1 MAAPVWKTPAGK
13 IDTIEERQ
21 LYSFQ
26 LIAEDADS
34 TALTYSKI
42 AGNLPPG
49 IELTTSGELRG
60 VPFEV
65 ATRSLYSF
73 VVRVT
78 DGTNIADRTFN
89 IQVQGADAPRFV
101 TASGALDMS
110 DSTRA
115 QTEWVLDGSYIE
127 FQMQAI
133 DDDTAVGQTLVY
145 DIVSGSLPP
154 GVSMSSTG
162 LISGIVKLTDDER
175 YGPIG
180 GYDNIYPYDD
190 TATGYDPTVRSIS
203 RSQNFEFTVRV
214 TDGASYATQINSIFV
229 FTADFWRID
238 NNRILVDMT
247 QYQGYPLLM
256 SNSANRRPIFT
267 TDADLGTFR
276 HNNEVVIKIDV
287 ENFDPLQGDLEYVL
301 VSGTL
306 PPGLTVDL
314 TSGEVYGRLGS
325 QSAIELE
332 YRFTIRAQ
340 RTTAAGTTV
349 YTDREFI
356 LTTIGDIDIGI
367 DFVTAS
373 NLGTIQPGIP
383 CLFSVE
389 AKTPDAVLNP
399 DEVSNRVFS
408 YSIISGSLPP
418 GLTLSPSGNIVG
430 QVDKSEFTIIDDNNL
445 KLDNSG
451 TTFDKKFTFKVG
463 VSDQYQNLATSKE
476 FNITVSLPYN
486 KEYGSVSVGGL
497 LSNIQNSVS
506 DINLYYTIAQDPN
519 INNEDNIF
527 RSEDPAFGLPQRPE
541 MLLVAGLEH
550 QTVNTLQEA
559 MILNHTPKTL
569 YFGDVKTAVAKEN
582 GVVKYEV
589 VYVEMKD
596 NLVNQ
601 KGNTVSNVI
610 TLRTD
615 INQPMLGT
623 RADDKF
629 LTTDYTIYNVTTNQG
644 FSFNL
649 AGSKLRYANLLTAD
663 FGYFEK
669 LFPNAV
675 NHMRENMR
683 DLGQKE
689 YVHLPLW
696 MRTSQDD
703 TGTPIGYTPAV
714 VLAYCKPGKS
724 GLVRGR
730 ILRKG
735 IDFKK
740 ILFKFDRYTTTI
752 NQIDADTFTSD
763 GSTKTY
769 TLNEI
774 VHEEEIKVRDNAHTM
789 RYGEQV
795 TADNNVR
802 PSYLSADTILRSSD
816 YEPEFYL
823 THNESDKTTTINF
836 TNAPQTTSKIR
847 VERKGDKYLAFK
859 RKLKE

>member
-42 AGNLPPG
+42 AGTLPPG

-73 VVRVT
+73 VIRVS

-89 IQVQGADAPRFV
+89 LQVQGADAPRFV
-101 TASGALDMS
+101 TAGGALDMS

-115 QTEWVLDGSYIE
+115 QTPWVLDGSYIE
-127 FQMQAI
+127 YQIQAV
-133 DDDTAVGQTLVY
+133 DDDTPTGQTLVY
-145 DIVSGSLPP
+145 DIVSGKLPP
-154 GVSMSSTG
+154 GISMSTAG
-162 LISGIVKLTDDER
+162 LISGIVQLTEDER
-175 YGPIG
+175 YGNIG
-180 GYDNIYPYDD
+180 GYDNIYNYDD
-190 TATGYDPTVRSIS
+190 VGYDPTVRSIS
-203 RSQNFEFTVRV
+203 RSQNFEFTIRV
-214 TDGASYATQINSIFV
+214 TDGSSYATQINSIFV
-229 FTADFWRID
+229 FTADFWRVD
-238 NNRILVDMT
+238 NNRVLVDMT

-267 TDADLGTFR
+267 TPPNLGTFR

-306 PPGLTVDL
+306 PAGLQVDL
-314 TSGEVYGRLGS
+314 NSGEVYGRLGS
-325 QSAIELE
+325 QSAVELE

-367 DFVTAS
+367 DFITPS

-383 CLFSVE
+383 CLFNVE
-389 AKTPDAVLNP
+389 AKTPDEVLNP

-408 YSIISGSLPP
+408 YSLTSGSLPA
-418 GLTLSPSGNIVG
+418 GLTLSPLGNIVG
-430 QVDKSEFTIIDDNNL
+430 QVDKSEFTIIDDNDL
-445 KLDNSG
+445 ILDNNT
-451 TTFDKKFTFKVG
+451 TTFDKKYTFTVG

-476 FNITVSLPYN
+476 FSITVSLPYN
-486 KEYGSVSVGGL
+486 KEYGSISVGGL
-497 LSNIQNSVS
+497 LSNVQNSIS
-506 DINLYYTIAQDPN
+506 DLNLFYSVAQDPN
-519 INNEDNIF
+519 INNNENIF
-527 RSEDPAFGLPQRPE
+527 RSEDSAFGLPQRPE

-550 QTVNTLQEA
+550 QTVNVLQEA

-596 NLVNQ
+596 NLVN
-601 KGNTVSNVI
+601 KKNETISNVI
-610 TLRTD
+610 TLRDD
-615 INQPMLGT
+615 IAKPMLGT
-623 RADDKF
+623 RADDRL
-629 LTTDYTIYNVTTNQG
+629 LTTDYTIYNVTTHQG

-669 LFPNAV
+669 LFPNALK
-675 NHMRENMR
+675 HMREHMR

-703 TGTPIGYTPAV
+703 TGAPIGYTPAV

-752 NQIDADTFTSD
+752 NKVDAGTFTSD
-763 GSTKTY
+763 GSTKSY

-774 VHEEEIKVRDNAHTM
+774 VHEEEIKIRDNAHIM

-795 TADNNVR
+795 TADNDSR

-823 THNESDKTTTINF
+823 THNENTLKTTVNF